1 VNLRINMME
10 TNETKTLKE
19 LQGMAGKGFK
29 TLRPDMHKKGL
40 YNVEIDVEGYLD
52 LLFTVANLIKVSI
65 MALDTEE
72 PFSAHIQNPPTNIR
86 NMLEIA
92 LQLLPYEEAE
102 FLDKSRELLL
112 DRNNN
117 DIP

>member
-1 VNLRINMME
+1 ME

-19 LQGMAGKGFK
+19 LQELAEKGFK
-29 TLRPDMHKKGL
+29 TLRPAMHKKGL

-65 MALDTEE
+65 MALDTDE
-72 PFSAHIQNPPTNIR
+72 PFSNHISNPPTNIT

-102 FLDKSRELLL
+102 FLDKSRELFLKE
-112 DRNNN
+112 NGT
-117 DIP
+117 DIPENQSS

>member
-1 VNLRINMME
+1 ME

-19 LQGMAGKGFK
+19 LQELAGKGFK

-40 YNVEIDVEGYLD
+40 YNVEIGVEGYLD

-65 MALDTEE
+65 MALDTDE
-72 PFSAHIQNPPTNIR
+72 PFSAHIQDPPTNIT

-102 FLDKSRELLL
+102 FLDKSRELFLMG
-112 DRNNN
+112 NGN
-117 DIP
+117 DISENKH

>member
-1 VNLRINMME
+1 ME

-19 LQGMAGKGFK
+19 LRELSGRSFK
-29 TLRPDMHKKGL
+29 TLRPNNHKKGL
-40 YNVEIDVEGYLD
+40 YTIDLDVEGYLD

-65 MALDTEE
+65 LALDSDESCSSQV
-72 PFSAHIQNPPTNIR
+72 PDPATNIK

-102 FLDKSRELLL
+102 FLDQSRELLL
-112 DRNNN
+112 KENENNVL
-117 DIP
+117 